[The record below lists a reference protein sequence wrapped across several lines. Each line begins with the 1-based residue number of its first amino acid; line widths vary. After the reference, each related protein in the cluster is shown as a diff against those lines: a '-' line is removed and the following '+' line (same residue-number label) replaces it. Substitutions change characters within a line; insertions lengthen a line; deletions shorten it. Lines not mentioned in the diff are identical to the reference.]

1 MWNLHQINNDTSAE
15 GADETSPDEILFEA
29 ANKAHE
35 LGLLMEA
42 YYNQKNEARI
52 GTSLINAARKLMDE
66 LYSAHDW
73 NYKCDEKWNI
83 RALHEQ
89 LINLQKQDVEL
100 RLEAERIATE
110 IAKLTWKINRNTRP
124 GDEVR
129 RELAGISKRIGEL
142 IGENGAPDE
151 AKRNAI

>member
-1 MWNLHQINNDTSAE
+1 MWDIHQINNDTSAE
-15 GADETSPDEILFEA
+15 GADETLPDEKLFES

-35 LGLLMEA
+35 LSLLMEA

-52 GTSLINAARKLMDE
+52 GTSLITAARKLMDE

-83 RALHEQ
+83 RTLHER
-89 LINLQKQDVEL
+89 LNNLQKQDAEL
-100 RLEAERIATE
+100 RLEADRVATE
-110 IAKLTWKINRNTRP
+110 IAKLTWKITRNTRP

-129 RELAGISKRIGEL
+129 RELAGISKRISEL
-142 IGENGAPDE
+142 VEDGINE
-151 AKRNAI
+151 I